1 MNIKM
6 QCCGIILLLVILY
19 FYIRRKKIKLNTA
32 KAFMRLFEVTLLSL
46 TLDTLSIVLLTYHN
60 HFPDIIINFVCKSY
74 ISTLVLI
81 ALSALLYICT
91 DIYNESRQY
100 RKIFITGTLSAL
112 LGIILIS
119 ILPIY
124 RRWDSPAQTYTYG
137 PSVMT
142 TYIFSALFLIAIV
155 ILLIRKKEDINLNRW
170 EAMRIWMILWL
181 GSASIQFLRNE
192 LLLVGFSNAIGIMI
206 IYLKLE
212 NPEMNIDIDTG
223 LFNQNA
229 MLMYTDQLHRSGKV
243 FSIIEIIF
251 PTSSGL
257 TFSDSEYY
265 TVRKEIASYLSE
277 MKGAYTFTNTENETI
292 LIFEDKEQAKR
303 CRTILKGRFEFGWGA
318 DGNTYINP
326 YWIYMPDGCIVTNA
340 EDIIPLLSYAK
351 LNGKNHVEG
360 NTIIIN
366 EKLLGEMYAEKNIE
380 TLIIDALDHDR
391 VEVFY
396 QPIYSTKQQRFTSAE
411 ALVRIRDRDGKI
423 VPPGTFIPV
432 AEKNGSIMQLGEVV
446 FEKVCRFLNEHTL
459 DHYGLEYIEINLSVV
474 QCAYEH
480 LAESFIYIM
489 NKYQIPPEWINLE
502 ITESA
507 SVGEK
512 RILLNNM
519 KELINYGVRFSLDD
533 FGTGQSNLNYIVE
546 MPVDIVKFDRSMIM
560 AYFENEKAK
569 YVMDAAM
576 HMIHGMKLKIVSE
589 GIETKEQY
597 ETMNELGICYIQGY
611 YFSKPLPESDFLDFI
626 SHNNE

>member
-6 QCCGIILLLVILY
+6 QYCGIILLLVLLY

-32 KAFMRLFEVTLLSL
+32 KAFMRLFEVTLVNLF
-46 TLDTLSIVLLTYHN
+46 LDILSIVLLTYHE
-60 HFPDIIINFVCKSY
+60 HFPDIIINIVCKSY

-91 DIYNESRQY
+91 DIYSESKQY
-100 RKIFITGTLSAL
+100 QEILITGTLSAI
-112 LGIILIS
+112 LGIILIF

-124 RRWDSPAQTYTYG
+124 KRWDTPSQTYTYG

-142 TYIFSALFLIAIV
+142 TYILSVLFLFVII
-155 ILLIRKKEDINLNRW
+155 ILLIRKKKNINLNRW

-181 GSASIQFLRNE
+181 GSASIQFMWNE
-192 LLLVGFSNAIGIMI
+192 LLMIGFSNAIGIAI
-206 IYLKLE
+206 IYLKRE
-212 NPEMNIDIDTG
+212 NPEINIDTDTG

-229 MLMYTDQLHRSGKV
+229 MLMYTDQLHRSGKA
-243 FSIIEIIF
+243 FSVIEIIF
-251 PTSSGL
+251 PASSGF
-257 TFSDSEYY
+257 TFSDSEHQ
-265 TVRKEIASYLSE
+265 TVQKEISSYLSGI
-277 MKGAYTFTNTENETI
+277 KSAYTFTNTQNEII
-292 LIFEDKEQAKR
+292 LIFEDKEQVKR
-303 CRTILKGRFEFGWGA
+303 CHSILKRRFEFGWGA

-326 YWIYMPDGCIVTNA
+326 YWIYMPDGRIVSNN
-340 EDIIPLLSYAK
+340 EDIIPLLNYAN
-351 LNGKNHVEG
+351 LNGKNYMEKS
-360 NTIIIN
+360 TIIIN
-366 EKLLGEMYAEKNIE
+366 EKLLEEMYAEKSIE
-380 TLIIDALDHDR
+380 TLIFDALDHDR

-396 QPIYSTKQQRFTSAE
+396 QPIYSTGQQRFTSAE
-411 ALVRIRDRDGKI
+411 ALVRIRDKDGKI
-423 VPPGTFIPV
+423 IPPGAFIPV
-432 AEKNGSIMQLGEVV
+432 AEKKGSIMQLGEVV
-446 FEKVCRFLNEHTL
+446 FEKVCIFLSKHSL
-459 DHYGLEYIEINLSVV
+459 DQYGLEFIEINLSVV

-489 NKYQIPPEWINLE
+489 NKYQIPPKWINLE

-512 RILLNNM
+512 KILLNNM
-519 KELINYGVRFSLDD
+519 KKLINYGVRFSLDD

-597 ETMNELGICYIQGY
+597 ETMNELGISYIQGY

-626 SHNNE
+626 SHNN